1 MPTHAVVTHKRES
14 PYNTLN
20 NTEETGDGGGS
31 HENQSARPTTVC
43 SQRPS
48 RQGPGAQ
55 GASAQT
61 CAADHG
67 VQSAAVA
74 SGSWRG
80 ARGVTAALRAYVTWH
95 ARY

>member
-1 MPTHAVVTHKRES
+1 MRRSFAVEGVVELGTNERSEAALKL
-14 PYNTLN
+14 PI
-20 NTEETGDGGGS
+20 
-31 HENQSARPTTVC
+31 
-43 SQRPS
+43 S
-48 RQGPGAQ
+48 RKPV
-55 GASAQT
+55 

>member
-1 MPTHAVVTHKRES
+1 MVVGLK
-14 PYNTLN
+14 
-20 NTEETGDGGGS
+20 ET
-31 HENQSARPTTVC
+31 
-43 SQRPS
+43 
-48 RQGPGAQ
+48 
-55 GASAQT
+55 T

>member
-1 MPTHAVVTHKRES
+1 MVAGLTKTSLRGRPRCAVSGRRVRV
-14 PYNTLN
+14 P
-20 NTEETGDGGGS
+20 
-31 HENQSARPTTVC
+31 ARK
-43 SQRPS
+43 
-48 RQGPGAQ
+48 

-95 ARY
+95 AR